1 MLNDFIA
8 GLPIDVIRKVEIED
22 EKIFIPTKIDSNEF
36 YKKHKEQIEDDTTL
50 TPEKAIYLTSL
61 TEPKARKSI
70 SQLLIRGR

>member
-61 TEPKARKSI
+61 TEPKSRKSI